1 MEPALFSLPAIF
13 IVLGIFLFVLG
24 QFQRRRARQVESWP
38 TIPGVILS
46 SELHERSSTDDDGT
60 TSYTYQPVIEFSY
73 KVMGLEYT
81 SSQYRM
87 GSRGTS
93 YNHKKAESIA
103 NRYPVGQRVDVR
115 YNPEKPTEAVL
126 ELGSAS
132 APILM
137 IIGGVFAVLGIIML
151 IAFLAS

>member
-13 IVLGIFLFVLG
+13 IVLGVALFVLG
-24 QFQRRRARQVESWP
+24 QFQRRKAMRVESWP
-38 TIPGVILS
+38 TTPGVILS
-46 SELHERSSTDDDGT
+46 SELHERSSTDEDGS
-60 TSYTYQPVIEFSY
+60 TSVSYQPVIEFSY
-73 KVMGLEYT
+73 RIMGLEYT

-93 YNHKKAESIA
+93 YHRKKAESIT
-103 NRYPVGQRVDVR
+103 NHYPVGQQVDVR
-115 YNPEKPTEAVL
+115 YDPEKPTEAVL

-137 IIGGVFAVLGIIML
+137 IIGGAFAILGIIML
-151 IAFLAS
+151 VVFLAS